1 MKLPDGSALYMTF
14 ARYLGPAGTAI
25 HGTGLAP
32 TVDVDQ
38 PEREFGQTPPTNDPI
53 LDKALEQLRVK
64 KAA

>member
-1 MKLPDGSALYMTF
+1 MTI
-14 ARYLGPAGTAI
+14 ARYLGPSGTAI

-38 PEREFGQTPPTNDPI
+38 PEREFGQAPAATDPI
-53 LDKALEQLRVK
+53 LEKALEQLRVK